1 MFQVHT
7 PDDGSIFLSF
17 SVYLDRSHSS
27 FRFSFV
33 SFFLLS
39 FFLSFFL
46 LCFILLSFPGPFLF
60 LSFSRRLPMHKSR
73 QKEKSP
79 ECQPTAQMAAK
90 HEESKLGPPAPARIS
105 RKLPWKVCQF
115 FRWKR
120 VEQIHLLLTVTVY
133 SLELQCRSVH
143 RY

>member
-7 PDDGSIFLSF
+7 PDGGSIFLSF

-27 FRFSFV
+27 FLFSFV
-33 SFFLLS
+33 FFFS
-39 FFLSFFL
+39 SGFLSFFL
-46 LCFILLSFPGPFLF
+46 LCFILLSFPRAFLF
-60 LSFSRRLPMHKSR
+60 SSFYRRLPMHKSR

-79 ECQPTAQMAAK
+79 EYQPTAQMAAK
-90 HEESKLGPPAPARIS
+90 YEESKLGPPAPARIS
-105 RKLPWKVCQF
+105 SKLPWKVCQF

-133 SLELQCRSVH
+133 CLELQCRSVR